1 VGRAPVAD
9 HEVSDTSRAG
19 TVSEHRL
26 GTRRKRRG
34 PSGGL
39 RGVRITRCLTPREGT
54 PREQTP
60 REHRPR
66 APAPLSGREML
77 RSSYL
82 ARPEPRWSTRSARHD
97 VWPLAR
103 APRAPAPR
111 LLHAPDQRTR
121 VSACRMPETRRIPGT
136 CDRGRCRAGCRTSRY
151 ALARHAP
158 AQSEAPGEVKS
169 ARAEYLKIPR
179 NSAPRAAVRAIGAR
193 RHFAP
198 VGSLAR
204 DLM

>member
-1 VGRAPVAD
+1 MGRAPVAD

-103 APRAPAPR
+103 APRAGASPAAR
-111 LLHAPDQRTR
+111 SGSANAGER
-121 VSACRMPETRRIPGT
+121 VSHARNAPHSRDLRP
-136 CDRGRCRAGCRTSRY
+136 RTV
-151 ALARHAP
+151 P
-158 AQSEAPGEVKS
+158 SEPPDV
-169 ARAEYLKIPR
+169 
-179 NSAPRAAVRAIGAR
+179 AVRSCTTRASAIRGPWRSQVGAR
-193 RHFAP
+193 RISQNSSEFRSPSRRPSHRCWTP
-198 VGSLAR
+198 LRAR
-204 DLM
+204 W